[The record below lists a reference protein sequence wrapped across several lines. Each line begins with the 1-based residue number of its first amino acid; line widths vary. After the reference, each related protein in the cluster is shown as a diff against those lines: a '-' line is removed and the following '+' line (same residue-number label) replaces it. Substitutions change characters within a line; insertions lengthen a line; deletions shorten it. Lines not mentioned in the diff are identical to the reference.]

1 MNATRMPIHHP
12 SRRAQR
18 RLAALLVIAVPL
30 LAACEDA
37 DSEFFLQLAAD
48 WAVEKGL
55 MSLNCAGDPSDC
67 QYDLNEVALG
77 RYITLGRLGAMFS
90 EDGQLINA
98 ALDGAEVV
106 RAQEEADELAA
117 AGTEQRDLTLI
128 DQAIALRP
136 GDWSYH
142 DQRAALLLGQNDDAA
157 AQASFAESERLV
169 RERIRAG
176 ASCRP
181 LMLNMLRH
189 RAIALEAN
197 VKYDPELGVLDQLTA
212 VQNDIADLEDGLPS
226 TWCP

>member
-1 MNATRMPIHHP
+1 
-12 SRRAQR
+12 
-18 RLAALLVIAVPL
+18 
-30 LAACEDA
+30 
-37 DSEFFLQLAAD
+37 
-48 WAVEKGL
+48 
-55 MSLNCAGDPSDC
+55 
-67 QYDLNEVALG
+67 
-77 RYITLGRLGAMFS
+77 MFS
-90 EDGQLINA
+90 PDEQLINA

-117 AGTEQRDLTLI
+117 AGTEQRNIDLI

-169 RERIRAG
+169 RERIKAG

-189 RAIALEAN
+189 RASALEAN
-197 VKYDPELGVLDQLTA
+197 VKYDPELGVLDKLTA
-212 VQNDIADLEDGLPS
+212 VQNDIADLEDGAPS
-226 TWCP
+226 AWCP

>member
-1 MNATRMPIHHP
+1 MYRAGESVTWPPRGSWNDRDMVRHAPDGYFAPAT
-12 SRRAQR
+12 
-18 RLAALLVIAVPL
+18 
-30 LAACEDA
+30 
-37 DSEFFLQLAAD
+37 
-48 WAVEKGL
+48 
-55 MSLNCAGDPSDC
+55 
-67 QYDLNEVALG
+67 
-77 RYITLGRLGAMFS
+77 GRLGAIVR

-106 RAQEEADELAA
+106 RKQEEADELAA
-117 AGTEQRDLTLI
+117 AGTEQRDLDLI
-128 DQAIALRP
+128 NQAIALRP

-169 RERIRAG
+169 RERIKAG

-189 RAIALEAN
+189 RANALEAN
-197 VKYDPELGVLDQLTA
+197 VKYDPELGVMDQLTA
-212 VQNDIADLEDGLPS
+212 VQNDIADLEGGAPS